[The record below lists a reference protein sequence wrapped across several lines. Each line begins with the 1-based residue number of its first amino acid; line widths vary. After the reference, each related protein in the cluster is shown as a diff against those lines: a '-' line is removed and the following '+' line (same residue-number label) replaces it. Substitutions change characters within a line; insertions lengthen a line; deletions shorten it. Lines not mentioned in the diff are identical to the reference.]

1 MVLYS
6 MEYQII
12 KRAFAEARQ
21 ADQTTVRAQSLNGF
35 LRFAHFLINDE
46 TMYPYWA
53 VTETSCQP
61 DFFICQSKPDIEH
74 VSFVNA
80 HKTEF
85 WSWMKTFDCILT
97 SKNFPRLGP
106 NSILFNSLIFNE
118 LMWQNNIG
126 MINKLLPHSADNRL
140 ILKLKNNLIGLFWEK
155 GFVGYFDKVC
165 AELESIFQ
173 EKKDNVFLVGGATID
188 YQSFD
193 TKLQKQVFLN
203 IFNFLKSI

>member
-21 ADQTTVRAQSLNGF
+21 ADQTTVRAQSLNRF
-35 LRFAHFLINDE
+35 LRFAHFVLNDE
-46 TMYPYWA
+46 TIYPYWA
-53 VTETSCQP
+53 ARGTSDQP
-61 DFFICQSKPDIEH
+61 DFFICQYRPDIEH
-74 VSFVNA
+74 IAFVNA

-85 WSWMKTFDCILT
+85 WNWMETFDCILT
-97 SKNFPRLGP
+97 SKNFPQLDP

-126 MINKLLPHSADNRL
+126 MINKLLPHYADNRL
-140 ILKLKNNLIGLFWEK
+140 IRKLKNNVISLFGEK

-165 AELESIFQ
+165 TELESIFQ
-173 EKKDNVFLVGGATID
+173 EKKDNVFVVGGATID

>member
-1 MVLYS
+1 MVLSS

-97 SKNFPRLGP
+97 SKNFPQLGP
-106 NSILFNSLIFNE
+106 SSILFNSLIFNE
-118 LMWQNNIG
+118 LIWQNNIG
-126 MINKLLPHSADNRL
+126 MINKLFPHSPNNRL
-140 ILKLKNNLIGLFWEK
+140 LLKLNNNVIGLFWEK

-173 EKKDNVFLVGGATID
+173 EKKDNVFFSWRSHYRL
-188 YQSFD
+188 
-193 TKLQKQVFLN
+193 
-203 IFNFLKSI
+203 SII